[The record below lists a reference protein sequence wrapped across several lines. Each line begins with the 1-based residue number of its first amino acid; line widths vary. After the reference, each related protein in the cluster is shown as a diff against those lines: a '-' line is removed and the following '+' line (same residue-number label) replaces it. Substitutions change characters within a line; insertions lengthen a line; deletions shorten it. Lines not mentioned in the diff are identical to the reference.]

1 MFDLKQLS
9 IPFVGLKEG
18 EYQFKYTI
26 NESFFEKLE
35 YSEIK
40 KGLFNIRLFLLKQ
53 SNMLTLN
60 FEIEG
65 TATVECDRCLDE
77 LEVPLET
84 KQRLFISFGDSTHEE
99 TDEVFVL
106 SHNEQEIN
114 ISQFIYEY
122 IILAI
127 PLVHSHPEG
136 ECNPEIVKKL
146 EELKPKINN
155 TDPRWDI
162 LNKLK

>member
-1 MFDLKQLS
+1 MFDLNQLS
-9 IPFVGLKEG
+9 IPFVGLKDG
-18 EYQFKYTI
+18 EYQYKYAI
-26 NESFFEKLE
+26 NESFFEELE

-40 KGLFNIRLFLLKQ
+40 KGIFNIDLFLLKQ

-65 TATVECDRCLDE
+65 KAIVECDRCLDE
-77 LEVPLET
+77 LEISVQT
-84 KQRLFISFGDSTHEE
+84 KRRLFVSFGEATHEE

-106 SHNEQEIN
+106 SYNEQELN
-114 ISQFIYEY
+114 VSQFIYEY
-122 IILAI
+122 IVLAI
-127 PLVHSHPEG
+127 PLINSHPEG

-155 TDPRWDI
+155 SDPRWDI